1 MTETVNRIWP
11 ANPVA
16 DRGENRMLRGLFLLL
31 LAAFAS
37 SLFAQD
43 AVTVTVDAAKSAG
56 PNKPFW
62 AYFGYDEPNYTTAGN
77 GRKLIRELSD
87 LSPVPVSIRVHNLL
101 TTGDGKPSL
110 KWGSTN
116 AYTEDSSGKP
126 VYDWTI
132 VDGILDTFVNSGAKP
147 FVEVGFMPKA
157 LSTHPDPYRHN
168 FPEEKNVFTGWSY
181 PPNDYAKWDEL
192 IYRWAQHCGEKYGK
206 QTAER
211 WEWEVWNEP
220 NIGYWHGTPEEYDKL
235 YDHTV
240 AAIRRALPG
249 AKVGGPATTGP
260 GDAKAAAF
268 LRQFLEHC
276 LSGKNDATGKT
287 GVPLDFIT
295 FHAKGSPKI
304 NAGEVRMGMAK
315 HMKDIS
321 NGFEIV
327 RSFSKYKD
335 LPIVLSESDPEG
347 CAACSLPQNAYR
359 NGTLYAVYMAAS
371 LNGAKELAEKTGAN
385 LEGFLTWAFEFEN
398 QPYFA
403 GLRSLATNGVDQP
416 VLNVFRMMGMMRG
429 GYIAAKSDRAVPIEA
444 LVNKEV
450 ASPETDA
457 IATRTDHDVSVMLWN
472 YEDWD
477 KTDSSATVHLNIT
490 GLPKAANR
498 LLLRH
503 FRIDGEHSNSY
514 AAWKAMGSP
523 QSPSAAQISKL
534 EAAGQLQ
541 LLESPRYIDAKAGGA
556 ELKFALPV
564 QGVSLVQLSW

>member
-1 MTETVNRIWP
+1 MT
-11 ANPVA
+11 
-16 DRGENRMLRGLFLLL
+16 RGFFLLAL
-31 LAAFAS
+31 GASLS
-37 SLFAQD
+37 SLFAQHPI
-43 AVTVTVDAAKSAG
+43 TVTVDAAKTSG
-56 PNKPFW
+56 SNTPFW
-62 AYFGYDEPNYTTAGN
+62 AYFGYDEPNYTTAAN
-77 GRKLIRELSD
+77 GRKLVRELVD
-87 LSPVPVSIRVHNLL
+87 LSPVPVAIRVHNLL
-101 TTGDGKPSL
+101 TTGDGKASL

-116 AYTEDSSGKP
+116 AYTEDASGNP

-157 LSTHPDPYRHN
+157 LSTHPDPYRHD
-168 FPEEKNVFTGWSY
+168 FPQEKNVYTGWSY

-206 QTAER
+206 ARAES

-220 NIGYWHGTPEEYDKL
+220 NIGYWHGTPEEYNKL

-276 LSGKNDATGKT
+276 LSGKNDVTGKT
-287 GVPLDFIT
+287 GAPLDFIS

-304 NAGEVRMGMAK
+304 NGGEVRMGMAK
-315 HMKDIS
+315 HMRDIS
-321 NGFEIV
+321 NGFDIV
-327 RSFSKYKD
+327 RSFPKYKD
-335 LPIVLSESDPEG
+335 VPIVLSESDPEG

-371 LNGAKELAEKTGAN
+371 LNGAMQLARKTGAN
-385 LEGFLTWAFEFEN
+385 LEGFLTWAFEFED

-416 VLNVFRMMGMMRG
+416 VLNVFRMIGMMRG
-429 GYIAAKSDRAVPIEA
+429 EYVEAKSDGAVPLDG

-457 IATRTDHDVSVMLWN
+457 IATRTDHELSVMLWN
-472 YEDWD
+472 YEDPD
-477 KTDSSATVHLNIT
+477 RTDSSSPVKLEIA
-490 GLPKAANR
+490 GLPRTAER
-498 LLLRH
+498 VLLRH
-503 FRIDGEHSNSY
+503 FRIDGDHSNSY

-523 QSPSAAQISKL
+523 QTPSAEQIATLQST
-534 EAAGQLQ
+534 GQLQ
-541 LLESPRYIDAKAGGA
+541 LLESPRYINAKSGWAQL
-556 ELKFALPV
+556 EFALPL
-564 QGVSLVQLSW
+564 QGISLVQLSW

>member
-1 MTETVNRIWP
+1 MRGFFLIALAVSATSLVAQQT
-11 ANPVA
+11 AN
-16 DRGENRMLRGLFLLL
+16 
-31 LAAFAS
+31 
-37 SLFAQD
+37 
-43 AVTVTVDAAKSAG
+43 VTVDASKNIG

-77 GRKLIRELSD
+77 GRKLIHELSD

-101 TTGDGKPSL
+101 TTGDGKASL

-116 AYTEDSSGKP
+116 AYTEDSNGKP

-132 VDGILDTFVNSGAKP
+132 VDGILDTFVNAGAKP

-168 FPEEKNVFTGWSY
+168 FPREKNVFTGWAY
-181 PPNDYAKWDEL
+181 PPDDYAKWDEL

-206 QTAER
+206 ER
-211 WEWEVWNEP
+211 AANWEWEVWNEP
-220 NIGYWHGTPEEYDKL
+220 DIGYWHSTPEEYDKL

-249 AKVGGPATTGP
+249 ARVGGPASTGP
-260 GDAKAAAF
+260 GNPKAAAF

-276 LSGKNDATGKT
+276 LSGKNDVTGKA
-287 GVPLDFIT
+287 GAPLDFIS

-304 NAGEVRMGMAK
+304 NEGEVRMGMAK

-321 NGFEIV
+321 NGFDIV
-327 RSFSKYKD
+327 RSFSKFKD

-371 LNGAKELAEKTGAN
+371 LNGAMQLAKKTGAN
-385 LEGFLTWAFEFEN
+385 LEGFLTWAFEFED

-416 VLNVFRMMGMMRG
+416 VLNVFRMIGMMRG
-429 GYIAAKSDRAVPIEA
+429 DFVETKSDKAVPLDS
-444 LVNKEV
+444 LVNGEV
-450 ASPETDA
+450 KSPETDA
-457 IATRTDHDVSVMLWN
+457 IATRTDHDLSVMLWN
-472 YEDWD
+472 YQDQD
-477 KTDSSATVHLNIT
+477 RTDSASSVGLNVT
-490 GLPKAANR
+490 GLPKAAKR
-498 LLLRH
+498 VLVRH
-503 FRIDGEHSNSY
+503 FRIDGDHSNSY
-514 AAWKAMGSP
+514 NAWKAMGSP
-523 QSPSAAQISKL
+523 QTPSAEQIAKL
-534 EAAGQLQ
+534 EASGQLQ
-541 LLESPRYIDAKAGGA
+541 LLESPRYIDAKSGGA
-556 ELKFALPV
+556 ELKFPLPV
-564 QGVSLVQLSW
+564 QGISLVQLSW